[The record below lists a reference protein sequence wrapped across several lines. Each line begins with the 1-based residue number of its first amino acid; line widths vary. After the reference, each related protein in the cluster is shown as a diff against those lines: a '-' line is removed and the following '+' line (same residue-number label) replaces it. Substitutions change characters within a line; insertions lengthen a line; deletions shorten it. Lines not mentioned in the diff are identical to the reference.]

1 MSVEPIDVP
10 SKANYVAPNAAA
22 GVAGASTKVKVISG
36 IVGLILVAGT
46 STGVGLGLSG
56 GGANATTTQATTIAA
71 TNPATA
77 TNLTTVANPTTV
89 TNPTTVANPTTVGL

>member
-56 GGANATTTQATTIAA
+56 GGANATTTQDTTIAA
-71 TNPATA
+71 TNPVAA
-77 TNLTTVANPTTV
+77 TNPALQQT
-89 TNPTTVANPTTVGL
+89 

>member
-1 MSVEPIDVP
+1 MSVEHIDVP
-10 SKANYVAPNAAA
+10 SKANHVAANAAA

-71 TNPATA
+71 TNPVTA
-77 TNLTTVANPTTV
+77 TNPNVDCQICFT
-89 TNPTTVANPTTVGL
+89 